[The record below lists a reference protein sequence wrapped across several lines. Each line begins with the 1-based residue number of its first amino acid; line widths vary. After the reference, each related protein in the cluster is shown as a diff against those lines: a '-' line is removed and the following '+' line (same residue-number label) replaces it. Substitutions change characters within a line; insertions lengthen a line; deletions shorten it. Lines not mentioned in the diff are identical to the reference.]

1 MATTAHIKLNPKKLY
16 HADGFAVKELI
27 KVAGVLYSAMKTN
40 TGAKDDK
47 QGEGDSSA
55 LPTFDIGS
63 KLAELKQ
70 TRQLGTSIT
79 MKGAA
84 LYDLLGREV
93 DLREK
98 RQAVLAR
105 NLEIQEV
112 EAGLRN
118 AANNVGDETQKVQ
131 NNIENVT
138 ANEANLESKIEK
150 KKVK

>member
-1 MATTAHIKLNPKKLY
+1 MGLCLSRIHPFVENEN
-16 HADGFAVKELI
+16 DG
-27 KVAGVLYSAMKTN
+27 N
-40 TGAKDDK
+40 
-47 QGEGDSSA
+47 GESSG

-79 MKGAA
+79 MKGAQ

-93 DLREK
+93 ELREK

-112 EAGLRN
+112 ESGLRS
-118 AANNVGDETQKVQ
+118 AAKIVAEETQKVQ
-131 NNIENVT
+131 NNIENVA
-138 ANEANLESKIEK
+138 ANEANLEAKIEK
-150 KKVK
+150 KKVI